1 MGKFGVTGKMELKEV
16 NSKEKEKK
24 TTFVDLWC
32 NFKESCTLHG
42 IGHVSLTHCFR
53 GYVKKLSL
61 ISLVSVLM
69 YDGLFLT
76 EFINKKNFFC
86 TGYYYIFDFD
96 FLFFKWLLLLDKS
109 MIVII
114 FNFRDLICNLHIS
127 G

>member
-76 EFINKKNFFC
+76 EFIKKKISFVQG
-86 TGYYYIFDFD
+86 T
-96 FLFFKWLLLLDKS
+96 
-109 MIVII
+109 II
-114 FNFRDLICNLHIS
+114 FLTLTFCLYK
-127 G
+127 

>member
-76 EFINKKNFFC
+76 DSEFINKKNFFC

-96 FLFFKWLLLLDKS
+96 LLF
-109 MIVII
+109 I
-114 FNFRDLICNLHIS
+114 
-127 G
+127 